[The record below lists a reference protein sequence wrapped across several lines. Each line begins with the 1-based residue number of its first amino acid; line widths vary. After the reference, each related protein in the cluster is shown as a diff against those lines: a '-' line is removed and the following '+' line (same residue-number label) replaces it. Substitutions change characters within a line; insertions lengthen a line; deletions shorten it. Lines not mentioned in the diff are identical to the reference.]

1 MPNID
6 NDKLAKALGIT
17 SNTGTKFVP
26 DVPQPV
32 SVEPNATGIPYASA
46 IVDEPQDKP
55 NMLQRYYDVQKRALG
70 VVSPK
75 LAMAQDVLVGGAKKA
90 GESIVEG
97 VKEIPSAIAE
107 KAKYIA
113 TGELP
118 KETPKTLTPD
128 EQALISGNTQYGD
141 DQAIDPRLLD
151 TGQVTGT
158 AGVGG
163 VNLTGYDT
171 MAQGYSDLAKQQ
183 EKAYT
188 EMAEQR
194 AQIQQAMEQNAKERQ
209 ARVDEY
215 NAKMNIAIDD
225 YKKMNVS
232 VDNFW
237 ADKGTGSKVL
247 AAIGVILGGVGQMK
261 GAQTN
266 TGLDVLMKA
275 IDQDLAIQRA
285 NIDKAGRG
293 LEMQKGILSDQLKQ
307 FNDIDDAE
315 IASKMIFLQM
325 TEDKLKA
332 ASANPNAKI
341 AIGQIQAQKQILGAK
356 LQDSINKSTGNEL
369 GLKATFD
376 NLDRIAVIGK
386 KLGISAKIPY
396 TEQQDKKQMVNAA
409 ILRAVGQSGV
419 SPRMAEKIARAYYID
434 TNDLVTGGFEK
445 KIAQLKEE
453 LRVTA
458 LNKKGANTSAIQTAI
473 EETE

>member
-6 NDKLAKALGIT
+6 NDKLAQALGIT
-17 SNTGTKFVP
+17 SNVGTKFVP

-32 SVEPNATGIPYASA
+32 SVEPNATGVPYASA

-55 NMLQRYYDVQKRALG
+55 NMLQRYYDVQRRALG
-70 VVSPK
+70 VVSPE
-75 LAMAQDVLVGGAKKA
+75 LAMAQDILFGGAKKV

-97 VKEIPSAIAE
+97 VKEIPE

-118 KETPKTLTPD
+118 QEKPKTLTPD

-141 DQAIDPRLLD
+141 GQAIDPRLLD

-293 LEMQKGILSDQLKQ
+293 LEMQKGILSDQMKQ

>member
-6 NDKLAKALGIT
+6 NDKLAQALGIT

-97 VKEIPSAIAE
+97 VKEIPE

-118 KETPKTLTPD
+118 QEKPKTLTPD
-128 EQALISGNTQYGD
+128 EQALISGANQYGYG
-141 DQAIDPRLLD
+141 QAIDPRLLD
-151 TGQVTGT
+151 TGQVAGV

-163 VNLTGYDT
+163 VNLSGYDT

-293 LEMQKGILSDQLKQ
+293 LEMQKGILSDQMKQ

-341 AIGQIQAQKQILGAK
+341 AIGQIQAQKQVLGAK

-409 ILRAVGQSGV
+409 ILRAVSQSGV